1 MKAIAK
7 QRFGRTG
14 HLSTRTLFGGVC
26 LKRARPEDA
35 DRILD
40 LITAYGVNHI
50 DTAPGYG
57 DSELRIGPWMKTR
70 RKDFFLATKT
80 DQVAYAGAREQFYRS
95 LDRLQTDHV
104 DLLQLHNFTDV
115 PRREIALGPNGALE
129 FLTEAKSAGLAR
141 FIGITGHGILAPKM
155 HLESLSRFDFDTV
168 LVPLNYPL
176 SRNTRYASA
185 FDALLACCR
194 DRDIPVQTIKSIAS
208 GLWGDWKRAHMTWY
222 RPLDD
227 DRPIEKAV
235 HWVLGQDGVFLN
247 TVGDMQLL
255 PKVLAAA
262 ACFESPPTDDEM
274 DALAATL
281 GMAPLF
287 SD

>member
-1 MKAIAK
+1 MKAIPK
-7 QRFGRTG
+7 QLFGRTG
-14 HLSTRTLFGGVC
+14 HTSTRTILGGVC
-26 LKRARPEDA
+26 LKRARQDEA

-40 LITAYGVNHI
+40 LISDYGINHI

-80 DQVAYAGAREQFYRS
+80 DQATYAGAREQFHRS

-115 PRREIALGPNGALE
+115 PRREVIFGPGGALE
-129 FLTEAKSAGLAR
+129 FLREAKSTGLAR

-155 HLESLSRFDFDTV
+155 HLDSLARFDFDTV

-176 SRNTRYASA
+176 FKQNRYSSA
-185 FDALLACCR
+185 FDALLACCKER
-194 DRDIPVQTIKSIAS
+194 NIPIQTIKSIAW
-208 GLWGDWKRAHMTWY
+208 GLWGDRQREHITWY

-227 DRPIEKAV
+227 DRAIEKAV
-235 HWVLGQDGVFLN
+235 HWVLGRNGVFLN

-262 ACFESPPTDDEM
+262 ACFESRPSEDEM
-274 DALAATL
+274 ASLSETL

-287 SD
+287 TE